1 MIQVCPG
8 SKFHGE
14 ADMPESLR
22 PLVVKAGTGKISQLD
37 DADKIRKL
45 PRDLTFTY
53 SSNKIATITDG
64 SWVKTF
70 AYSGNKLDTISDTE
84 TGKISTF
91 NYTGNNL
98 TSITIT
104 NI

>member
-1 MIQVCPG
+1 
-8 SKFHGE
+8 
-14 ADMPESLR
+14 MPESLR
-22 PLVVKAGTGKISQLD
+22 PLVVKAGTGKISLFD
-37 DADKIRKL
+37 DDDKIRKL
-45 PRDLTFTY
+45 QRDLTFTY
-53 SSNKIATITDG
+53 SSNNIATITDG